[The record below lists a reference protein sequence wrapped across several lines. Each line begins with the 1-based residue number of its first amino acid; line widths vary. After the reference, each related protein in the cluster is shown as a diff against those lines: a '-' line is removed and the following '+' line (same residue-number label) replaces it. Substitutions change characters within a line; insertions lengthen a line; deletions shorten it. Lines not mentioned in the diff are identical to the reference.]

1 MISLIFFCLFS
12 FWINILL
19 TRLGQDLT
27 ISKRGLRRLI
37 FSIENHINI
46 HDDASQEDS
55 ILKKKR
61 REGISKLN
69 FLFSRKNGDRPHFVR
84 KRTFST

>member
-1 MISLIFFCLFS
+1 MAPVQPVKFLFGNEKKGNMIGFLFS

-27 ISKRGLRRLI
+27 ISKRGLRRPI

-46 HDDASQEDS
+46 HYDASQGNS
-55 ILKKKR
+55 
-61 REGISKLN
+61 
-69 FLFSRKNGDRPHFVR
+69 
-84 KRTFST
+84 TF

>member
-55 ILKKKR
+55 TLKKKR
-61 REGISKLN
+61 GEEKKGTI
-69 FLFSRKNGDRPHFVR
+69 NGDVPQ
-84 KRTFST
+84 STTL

>member
-1 MISLIFFCLFS
+1 MIGLSQLNDFAYFLLSS
-12 FWINILL
+12 FLL
-19 TRLGQDLT
+19 DQYFMTRLGQDLT

-46 HDDASQEDS
+46 HDDPSQEDPT
-55 ILKKKR
+55 LKKKR

-69 FLFSRKNGDRPHFVR
+69 FL
-84 KRTFST
+84 